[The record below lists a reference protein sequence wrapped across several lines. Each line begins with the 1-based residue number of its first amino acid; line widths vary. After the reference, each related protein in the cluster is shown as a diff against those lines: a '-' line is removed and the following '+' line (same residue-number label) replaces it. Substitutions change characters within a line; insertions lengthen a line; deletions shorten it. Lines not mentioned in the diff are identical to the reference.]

1 MKAGFGTRSTD
12 VESITD
18 DSTTG
23 KLNTDESDL
32 VISVE
37 VNSTGQVLMI
47 KILKI
52 KKIQMQLLW
61 GSNSRTNSVNYQV
74 QLSGNIVQD
83 LSNPDDISGNVSNCG
98 GNFLNSS
105 IDDRTNAG
113 GAISFSMM
121 YA

>member
-61 GSNSRTNSVNYQV
+61 GSNSRINSVNYQV

-83 LSNPDDISGNVSNCG
+83 LLNPDDITGNVSNCG
-98 GNFLNSS
+98 ENF
-105 IDDRTNAG
+105 
-113 GAISFSMM
+113 
-121 YA
+121 

>member
-47 KILKI
+47 KVLKI
-52 KKIQMQLLW
+52 KED
-61 GSNSRTNSVNYQV
+61 SNATVEGEQ
-74 QLSGNIVQD
+74 QQD
-83 LSNPDDISGNVSNCG
+83 K
-98 GNFLNSS
+98 
-105 IDDRTNAG
+105 
-113 GAISFSMM
+113 FS
-121 YA
+121 